1 MEVVNKKTARKDTEM
16 RMVVV
21 GTREDLDMWLCVA
34 FPNKSEEDEKCSS
47 LLNIGIQSPFTAPV
61 VFKWIKYSLL
71 SFGFISAWTC

>member
-1 MEVVNKKTARKDTEM
+1 M

-47 LLNIGIQSPFTAPV
+47 LLNIGL
-61 VFKWIKYSLL
+61 SLRL
-71 SFGFISAWTC
+71 QARSI